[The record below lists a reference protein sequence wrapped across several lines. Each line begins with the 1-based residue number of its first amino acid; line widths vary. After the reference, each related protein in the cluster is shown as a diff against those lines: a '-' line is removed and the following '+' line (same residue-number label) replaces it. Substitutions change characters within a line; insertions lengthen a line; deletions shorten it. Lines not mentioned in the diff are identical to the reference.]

1 VYKTITEAFTVTV
14 TASDVSLTTPAIYTP
29 PPPCLQ
35 SVIVP
40 TTTSGCR
47 GDCPENAS
55 YQLTETNTGSAYTST
70 VYVTKKT
77 PVPTVVPDTSAPPDF
92 HISSTSPPPVNNP
105 TPGFQQGSTVP
116 AVQTPSQS
124 PGGNTKEGANGGKG
138 DQTTTA
144 NVGSLINSGINGLA
158 LPTLAP
164 TSANVKGVPVVVLP
178 SSSGVVIGGQVVS
191 IPPSGSETTVVANGN
206 TFTLGKSSIIGPG
219 TTVALAVVTAPTP
232 VTADGLTF
240 KVGTTQAIISG
251 KTYAI
256 GAGAPT
262 TTLTIGGQTIVVGPS
277 GVAVPGKTIAPAKVT
292 DAASLSVITAGGLT
306 IAYDNT
312 EAIVGSSTYRIG
324 QGASQTVITV
334 NGKTVSLGAGGV
346 GLASSTIP
354 PATVTGGLQGV
365 GAAASATQQLIGSSM
380 LFGLAAILGCLL
392 I

>member
-1 VYKTITEAFTVTV
+1 VTITEAFTVTV

-40 TTTSGCR
+40 AATSACR
-47 GDCPENAS
+47 GNCPENNS
-55 YQLTETNTGSAYTST
+55 FQLTETITGSAYTST
-70 VYVTKKT
+70 VFVTKKT

-92 HISSTSPPPVNNP
+92 HIPSTSAPHVSSP
-105 TPGFQQGSTVP
+105 TPRIQQGSTVP
-116 AVQTPSQS
+116 AIQTPNLIPVGSTS
-124 PGGNTKEGANGGKG
+124 KGVTGGRSG
-138 DQTTTA
+138 QTTTA
-144 NVGSLINSGINGLA
+144 NVGTPINSGISGLA
-158 LPTLAP
+158 LSALTP

-178 SSSGVVIGGQVVS
+178 SSSGIVVGGQVVS
-191 IPPSGSETTVVANGN
+191 VPPSGSETTVVANGN
-206 TFTLGKSSIIGPG
+206 TFTVGRSSIIGPG
-219 TTVALAVVTAPTP
+219 TTIGLAVDTAPTP

-240 KVGTTQAIISG
+240 KVGATQAIISG
-251 KTYAI
+251 TTYAI

-262 TTLTIGGQTIVVGPS
+262 TTLTIGGQTVVVGPS

-292 DAASLSVITAGGLT
+292 DAAPLSVVTAGGLT
-306 IAYDNT
+306 ITYDNT

-324 QGASQTVITV
+324 QGARQTVITV

-354 PATVTGGLQGV
+354 PARATGELQAT

-380 LFGLAAILGCLL
+380 LFGLVALLGCLL